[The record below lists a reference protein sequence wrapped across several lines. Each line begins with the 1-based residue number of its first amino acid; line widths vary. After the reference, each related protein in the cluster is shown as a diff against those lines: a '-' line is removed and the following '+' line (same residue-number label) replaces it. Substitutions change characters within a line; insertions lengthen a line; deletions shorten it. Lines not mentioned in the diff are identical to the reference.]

1 MDNINPDLPP
11 RYEAPPQNITTP
23 STQDGPINVLIV
35 GETQQGK
42 STLVKHIHTY
52 AGLPDPNIEI
62 GSGNVSCTRI
72 PQYYEIDVKLRSYHL
87 EDQSGNKIEIKKEN
101 YRKLCTYDN
110 EDAKVVLTTPESGLP
125 YRTVRFNILD
135 TPGLDDSDGK
145 DMDIMA
151 GILAKAGELSHIHAI
166 VYVRN
171 ASTNFG
177 ESFKSFFGYL
187 QRSMPSLARG
197 LVIVHSSYTPMR
209 VNSHIRQG
217 KDWSEIRR
225 EGFKVATNLELA
237 HFFMDNEP
245 DPNSP
250 LSLVLS
256 LNETCALLSHIKE
269 QPVQPA
275 SSFKLLKTPRMQQ
288 VDGFIINAVAEVRR
302 IIKNKLDE
310 ASKTLTGNE
319 TKALEDQSELAKLTR
334 KIQLVSEDIRNY
346 EYGPD
351 IVLGSLSVTEEF
363 SFLGNLVLKQELN
376 LQGKTMN
383 FSAEEPI
390 GYVQKSA
397 TGGSK
402 WAQETLQG
410 TRWSGFITAGMFR
423 SIRGSATF
431 YVKSEVKHRA
441 QIRSLKE
448 EKSELEEKF
457 RRLDA
462 LKTSVSSIQN
472 GVQQLNLLL
481 YRSDELAVAVKRDI
495 MDMKLY
501 PDLRQI
507 YSITEPRLSRGEI
520 SAFLQVYDPE
530 IAQFYD
536 RSVNF

>member
-1 MDNINPDLPP
+1 MNYTELPP
-11 RYEAPPQNITTP
+11 RYEGLPPDLAGP
-23 STQDGPINVLIV
+23 SIQDGPINVLIV

-52 AGLPDPNIEI
+52 AGLPDPDIKI
-62 GSGNVSCTRI
+62 GSGNVSCTRFS
-72 PQYYEIDVKLRSYHL
+72 QYYELDINLRSYHL
-87 EDQSGNKIEIKKEN
+87 EDTSGNKIEISKDN

-110 EDAKVVLTTPESGLP
+110 EDAKVALTAPESGIS
-125 YRTVRFNILD
+125 YRTIRFNILD

-171 ASTNFG
+171 SSTNFG

-197 LVIVHSSYTPMR
+197 LVIVHSSFTPMR

-225 EGFKVATNLELA
+225 EGFKAATNLELA

-245 DPNSP
+245 DTNSP
-250 LSLVLS
+250 LSMVLS

-269 QPVQPA
+269 QPVHPA

-288 VDGFIINAVAEVRR
+288 MDGFVINAVAEVRR
-302 IIKNKLDE
+302 VIKNKLE
-310 ASKTLTGNE
+310 ESSKSLTSNE
-319 TKALEDQSELAKLTR
+319 LKALEDQSELARLTR
-334 KIQLVSEDIRNY
+334 KIQLINDDIKGY

-351 IVLGSLSVTEEF
+351 IVLGSVSVTEEF
-363 SFLGNLVLKQELN
+363 SFLGNLILKQEFN
-376 LQGKTMN
+376 LPGKTMN
-383 FSAEEPI
+383 FNADERI

-397 TGGSK
+397 TGGSN
-402 WAQETLQG
+402 WAQETIQG
-410 TRWSGFITAGMFR
+410 SRWSGFITAGLFR

-431 YVKSEVKHRA
+431 YVKSEAKYRA

-448 EKSELEEKF
+448 EKNETEEKF
-457 RRLDA
+457 KRLDA
-462 LKTSVSSIQN
+462 LKTSVSSVQKGI
-472 GVQQLNLLL
+472 QQLNLLL
-481 YRSDELAVAVKRDI
+481 GQSDELTVAVKRDI

-501 PDLRQI
+501 PDLRQL
-507 YSITEPRLSRGEI
+507 YSTTEPRLSRGEI
-520 SAFLQVYDPE
+520 AAFIQVYNPE
-530 IAQFYD
+530 IAEFYE
-536 RSVNF
+536 RYI

>member
-1 MDNINPDLPP
+1 MNYTELPP
-11 RYEAPPQNITTP
+11 RYEGLPPDLAGP
-23 STQDGPINVLIV
+23 SIQDGPINVLIV

-52 AGLPDPNIEI
+52 AGLPDPDIKI
-62 GSGNVSCTRI
+62 GSGNVSCTRFS
-72 PQYYEIDVKLRSYHL
+72 QYYELDINLRSYHL
-87 EDQSGNKIEIKKEN
+87 EDTSGNKIEISKDN

-110 EDAKVVLTTPESGLP
+110 EDAKVALTAPESGIS
-125 YRTVRFNILD
+125 YQTTRFNILD

-171 ASTNFG
+171 SSTNFG

-197 LVIVHSSYTPMR
+197 LVIVHSSFTPMR

-225 EGFKVATNLELA
+225 EGFKAATNLELA

-245 DPNSP
+245 DTNSP
-250 LSLVLS
+250 LSMVLS

-288 VDGFIINAVAEVRR
+288 VDGFVINAVAEVRR
-302 IIKNKLDE
+302 VIKNKLE
-310 ASKTLTGNE
+310 ESSKSLTSNE
-319 TKALEDQSELAKLTR
+319 LKALEDQSELARLTT
-334 KIQLVSEDIRNY
+334 KIQLINDDIKGY

-351 IVLGSLSVTEEF
+351 IVLGSVSVTEEF
-363 SFLGNLVLKQELN
+363 SFLGNLILKQEFN
-376 LQGKTMN
+376 LPGKTMN
-383 FSAEEPI
+383 FNADEPI
-390 GYVQKSA
+390 G
-397 TGGSK
+397 
-402 WAQETLQG
+402 
-410 TRWSGFITAGMFR
+410 
-423 SIRGSATF
+423 IRGSATF
-431 YVKSEVKHRA
+431 YVKSGAKYRA

-448 EKSELEEKF
+448 EKNETEEKF
-457 RRLDA
+457 KRLDA
-462 LKTSVSSIQN
+462 LKTSVSSVQKGI
-472 GVQQLNLLL
+472 QQLNLLL
-481 YRSDELAVAVKRDI
+481 GQSDELTVAVKRDI

-501 PDLRQI
+501 PDLRQL
-507 YSITEPRLSRGEI
+507 YSTTESRLSRGEI
-520 SAFLQVYDPE
+520 AAFIQVYNPE
-530 IAQFYD
+530 IAEFYE
-536 RSVNF
+536 RYI